1 MSINVIGHPQRTRI
15 YFFYMSGVVSE
26 SLHIVPSC
34 CGSFRFLKTMTSH
47 NVLTCKFTK
56 NELHVTF
63 CHKKGQALLQ
73 SGTTLMYYKVGQV
86 LLQNGAAF
94 LCFPAGQVVL
104 QSEAIV
110 AK

>member
-1 MSINVIGHPQRTRI
+1 
-15 YFFYMSGVVSE
+15 
-26 SLHIVPSC
+26 
-34 CGSFRFLKTMTSH
+34 
-47 NVLTCKFTK
+47 
-56 NELHVTF
+56 
-63 CHKKGQALLQ
+63 
-73 SGTTLMYYKVGQV
+73 MYYKVGQV